1 LPKVDLHVHTA
12 YSDDSLTT
20 CFDVLR
26 WARRRGLDALAVTD
40 HNTIAGA
47 LALHKLSTLP
57 IIVGEEIRTTQGE
70 IIGLF
75 LVEEVPPD
83 LSPAETVRLIHQQ
96 GGLVYVPHPLDR
108 VRRSVLDIG
117 ALMEIIKEKEVD
129 LIEVLNAR
137 VTFPLDNRNAEDLAR
152 SYGLLRGAGSD
163 AHQGFEIG
171 KAYVE
176 MPSFADAQSFL
187 KSLSQG
193 HVHGRMSSPLVHVVS
208 TYAKLA
214 KGLMAA
220 SSSPR

>member
-1 LPKVDLHVHTA
+1 MLKVDLHVHTA
-12 YSDDSLTT
+12 YSDDCLTT
-20 CFDVLR
+20 CFDALR

-47 LALHKLSTLP
+47 LVLRKLSTLP

-108 VRRSVLDIG
+108 VRRSVLGIR
-117 ALMEIIKEKEVD
+117 ALMEIIEEVD
-129 LIEVLNAR
+129 LIEALNAR

-193 HVHGRMSSPLVHVVS
+193 RVHGRMSSPLVHVVS

-214 KGLMAA
+214 KGLMTA